1 MTVTLSSKGQVVLPK
16 QARTRLQL
24 RPGTRFVCR
33 IDGDSIILTLEPSH
47 RERPRLI
54 LDRATGLR
62 ITKSP
67 PEVKVSSKDVRAALA
82 DFP

>member
-1 MTVTLSSKGQVVLPK
+1 MTATLSSKGQVVLPK

-24 RPGTRFVCR
+24 RPGTRFVCKVE
-33 IDGDSIILTLEPSH
+33 GDSIILTLEPRS
-47 RERPRLI
+47 RERPKLI
-54 LDRATGLR
+54 LDQATGLR

-67 PEVKVSSKDVRAALA
+67 PDVKVSSEDVRAALA

>member
-16 QARTRLQL
+16 RARMQLQL
-24 RPGTRFVCR
+24 RPGTRFVCS
-33 IDGDSIILTLEPSH
+33 IDGDSIIPTLEPRA
-47 RERPRLI
+47 RERPELI
-54 LDRATGLR
+54 LDPATGLR

-67 PEVKVSSKDVRAALA
+67 PEVKVSSEDVRAALA

>member
-1 MTVTLSSKGQVVLPK
+1 VEGE
-16 QARTRLQL
+16 
-24 RPGTRFVCR
+24 
-33 IDGDSIILTLEPSH
+33 SIILTLERRC
-47 RERPRLI
+47 RERPKLI

-67 PEVKVSSKDVRAALA
+67 PEVKVSSEDVRAALA